1 MATITV
7 TGLTDEFMER
17 LGRKAAANDR
27 SLEEEAR
34 YILAREVEDDTGAD
48 VMESRR
54 EVFLRRARE
63 LRKLTAEQPQ
73 TPAEIIIRA
82 DRDSDHGR
90 RWRD

>member
-7 TGLTDEFMER
+7 TGLTDEFVQR
-17 LGRKAAANDR
+17 LERKAAANDR

-34 YILAREVEDDTGAD
+34 YILAREVEDETGVD
-48 VMESRR
+48 EMEARR
-54 EVFLRRARE
+54 EAFLRHARE

-73 TPAEIIIRA
+73 TPAEVLIRA

-90 RWRD
+90 LWCD